1 MKTFSL
7 LGYDVFVAESNEE
20 VEGIPHKCPDR
31 IWMFAFDTET
41 DTKIDMSKRDASNID
56 IMHDR
61 PFLLQFGWNTSVYII
76 DFRIPGIEIPIVLN
90 VFDELRMRATLA
102 LAHNI
107 KFDINMLYNI
117 GYAEEFENACD
128 TMSIARLA
136 LESKSEREG
145 GYSIALKPLAARL
158 LGNTYADA
166 GRAIDAALRDIWGVK
181 IKMCSSCTHLFSK

>member
-7 LGYDVFVAESNEE
+7 LGYNVYVAETNDE
-20 VEGIPHKCPDR
+20 VLDIPNKCPDR

-61 PFLLQFGWNTSVYII
+61 PFLLQFGWNSSVYIV
-76 DFRIPGIEIPIVLN
+76 DFRLEGISIPTVLE

-117 GYAEEFENACD
+117 GYSEEFEID
-128 TMSIARLA
+128 DLIISEWKKTGKTF
-136 LESKSEREG
+136 ESLYNHVFDILMNYQKYG
-145 GYSIALKPLAARL
+145 VAAP
-158 LGNTYADA
+158 DVEEE
-166 GRAIDAALRDIWGVK
+166 DE
-181 IKMCSSCTHLFSK
+181 